1 MPVMTDEHKAAL
13 ATGRKEGRIVKAY
26 LEALENTSTL
36 TMRRRPMEEIHA
48 DIEGITAQINECARS
63 EVINKLM
70 LIQKRIDL
78 NTELDGT
85 VNFLAFDD
93 KVNLQVKED
102 AFVEVA
108 KSYSDRKGLTR
119 KAWRQVKVPAA
130 VLNRAGINR

>member
-26 LEALENTSTL
+26 LEALEDTSTL

-48 DIEGITAQINECARS
+48 DIEGVTNIINTTTS
-63 EVINKLM
+63 VISRLLM
-70 LIQKRIDL
+70 IQKRIDL

-85 VNFLAFDD
+85 VDFLAFDD
-93 KVNLQVKED
+93 GVNLQVKED

-119 KAWRQVKVPAA
+119 KAWRQVKVPAD

>member
-26 LEALENTSTL
+26 LEALEDTSTL

-48 DIEGITAQINECARS
+48 DIEGVTNIINTTTS
-63 EVINKLM
+63 VISRLLM
-70 LIQKRIDL
+70 IQKRIDL

-85 VNFLAFDD
+85 VDFLAFDD
-93 KVNLQVKED
+93 GVNLQVKED

>member
-1 MPVMTDEHKAAL
+1 
-13 ATGRKEGRIVKAY
+13 
-26 LEALENTSTL
+26 
-36 TMRRRPMEEIHA
+36 
-48 DIEGITAQINECARS
+48 
-63 EVINKLM
+63 VISRLLM
-70 LIQKRIDL
+70 IQKRIDL

-85 VNFLAFDD
+85 VDFLAFDD
-93 KVNLQVKED
+93 GVNLQVKED